1 MAHSNSKGLGDY
13 GLPLWVKMITA
24 GLAGSWA
31 EICTIP
37 LDTAKVRLQIQGSQL
52 KPGQTPKYKGMINT
66 VGVIMKE
73 EGFFALFKGL
83 NAGLQRQILYASI
96 RIGLYDNVHFFFAE
110 RKKNIIEKK
119 YIFFYNKIKLDQN
132 RSRREG

>member
-1 MAHSNSKGLGDY
+1 MAPSNSKGLGDY

-52 KPGQTPKYKGMINT
+52 KAGEAPKYKGMIQT

-73 EGFFALFKGL
+73 EGAFALFKGL

-96 RIGLYDNVHFFFAE
+96 RIGLYDNVSEGFF
-110 RKKNIIEKK
+110 KKK
-119 YIFFYNKIKLDQN
+119 
-132 RSRREG
+132 RRE